1 MFRGLHTTALLKHHH
16 HRALLLPEA
25 VLASIDAVSI
35 MADSFP
41 TSPGSSQFTR
51 RHLELLGESSPESP
65 LRVIALVDYDA
76 FYAQCETVRLGL
88 PPTEPLAVR
97 QWNAVIAINYPARA
111 YGLKRGMSVE
121 EVTRLCPSLTL
132 QHIATWREGDPTW
145 AYRPDVID
153 NLTTDKAALDPYRL
167 ESRKT
172 LKLVKDLL
180 PTHPPQRI
188 EKASVDEF
196 FIDLS
201 GQVHNFLLERFPEL
215 SGLQTEP
222 DERLPLPE
230 SSLPLLWPPDELT
243 TGMNSSQDETIDW
256 DDISLNIGVEIVR
269 DIRHRLS
276 KDLGY
281 TCSAG
286 IGRIWLQEAQ
296 PTNGRQ
302 REGYSPLSGFLQGDQ
317 DSSPGWKAGR

>member
-1 MFRGLHTTALLKHHH
+1 
-16 HRALLLPEA
+16 
-25 VLASIDAVSI
+25 